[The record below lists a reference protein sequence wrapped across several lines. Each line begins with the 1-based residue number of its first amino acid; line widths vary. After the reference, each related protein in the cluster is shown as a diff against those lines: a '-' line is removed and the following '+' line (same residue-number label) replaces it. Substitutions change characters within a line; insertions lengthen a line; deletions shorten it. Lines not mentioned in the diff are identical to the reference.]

1 MTFEVF
7 KYAGR
12 GLYES
17 DKMTFTLLLALKIDL
32 QAHKIKHDEFMTL
45 VKGELPTPQ
54 PNNIPCPFL
63 LMFIT
68 FALKAQLD
76 N

>member
-1 MTFEVF
+1 MYRSTKSPITSKRILNIIDYMTFEVF

-32 QAHKIKHDEFMTL
+32 QAMKIKHDEFMTL
-45 VKGELPTPQ
+45 VKGR
-54 PNNIPCPFL
+54 NWFC
-63 LMFIT
+63 
-68 FALKAQLD
+68 
-76 N
+76 